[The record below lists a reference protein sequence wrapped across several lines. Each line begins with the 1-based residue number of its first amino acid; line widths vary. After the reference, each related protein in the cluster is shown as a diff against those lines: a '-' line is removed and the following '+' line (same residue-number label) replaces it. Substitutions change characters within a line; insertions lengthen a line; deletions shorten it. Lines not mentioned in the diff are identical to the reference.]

1 MLTDF
6 LVHNRD
12 EQVLDNYLKLLAF
25 GAQKTTS
32 EHALIALKF
41 EHASLK
47 NQLLQERANHASL
60 KNQLL
65 QERANHA
72 ALLDKHLD
80 ALLNSEN
87 TDVQA
92 ALISKVQHYLVTKT
106 TSEIKSLFKSG
117 VDKMSALQ
125 NQLQQELTNNAA
137 LLDKG
142 LNELLNTENE
152 NEDVKSN
159 LQHNLA
165 TKTLSDVKSLFKP
178 SVNKINA
185 LLEEKRK

>member
-41 EHASLK
+41 EHANLQ
-47 NQLLQERANHASL
+47 NQLLQERAD
-60 KNQLL
+60 
-65 QERANHA
+65 HA

-92 ALISKVQHYLVTKT
+92 ALIAKVQHYLVTKT
-106 TSEIKSLFKSG
+106 TSEVKSLFKSG

-142 LNELLNTENE
+142 LDELLNSDNE
-152 NEDVKSN
+152 HVKSN

>member
-25 GAQKTTS
+25 SAQKTTS
-32 EHALIALKF
+32 DHALIALKF
-41 EHASLK
+41 ENASLQ
-47 NQLLQERANHASL
+47 NQLLQERAD
-60 KNQLL
+60 
-65 QERANHA
+65 HA

-92 ALISKVQHYLVTKT
+92 ALIAKVQHYLVTKT
-106 TSEIKSLFKSG
+106 TSEVKSLFKSG

-125 NQLQQELTNNAA
+125 NQLQQELTNNVA

-142 LNELLNTENE
+142 LDELLNSENE
-152 NEDVKSN
+152 NEDVKTN

-165 TKTLSDVKSLFKP
+165 TKTISDVMSLFKP
-178 SVNKINA
+178 HVNKINA

>member
-41 EHASLK
+41 EHANLQ
-47 NQLLQERANHASL
+47 NQLLQERAD
-60 KNQLL
+60 
-65 QERANHA
+65 HA

-92 ALISKVQHYLVTKT
+92 ALIAKVQHYLVTKT
-106 TSEIKSLFKSG
+106 TSEVKSLFKLG

-125 NQLQQELTNNAA
+125 NQLQQELTNNAP
-137 LLDKG
+137 LLDS
-142 LNELLNTENE
+142 END
-152 NEDVKSN
+152 NNNVKSN

>member
-41 EHASLK
+41 EHANLQ
-47 NQLLQERANHASL
+47 NQLLQERADHASL

-65 QERANHA
+65 QERADHA

-92 ALISKVQHYLVTKT
+92 ALIAKVQHYL
-106 TSEIKSLFKSG
+106 
-117 VDKMSALQ
+117 
-125 NQLQQELTNNAA
+125 
-137 LLDKG
+137 
-142 LNELLNTENE
+142 
-152 NEDVKSN
+152 
-159 LQHNLA
+159 A
-165 TKTLSDVKSLFKP
+165 TKTIREAKSLFKP
-178 SVNKINA
+178 YVNKINA